1 MRGDSVEGA
10 ASDGKTTRKRRVV
23 RYACSK
29 CGGTIPLG
37 SSFCPVCGAK
47 LKRPAG
53 APAIPA
59 AQSALEQI
67 APPALEQAAPSAP
80 ETMELTDREL
90 EALTTPPMPQIN
102 EPRRE
107 QERPT
112 YTPRPAS
119 GRRSAAFAP
128 PDEPMPDPR
137 ADDDMPSAEET
148 ARAFVKV
155 FGFDPRDDARGGA
168 PQTHSDDR
176 RAQPRP
182 GTPRTTTPRTAAPPS
197 ALSRRRG
204 PLIVS
209 SIISLACAAAS
220 LYLMREDGLTLAW
233 LTELVATARSE
244 MSELS
249 AFEAVPIA
257 AGTLL
262 TLTPLISSALGA
274 AGSAVSLFIKRR
286 GWLIMAL
293 ASLFALGSCVA
304 MVRDERFAPL
314 RIVSLIAFAATSHI
328 GQDLAARMK
337 VTALTSERPRPKKS
351 PRRIVVLLGLA
362 IVIAAAAYYFISRST

>member
-1 MRGDSVEGA
+1 MEGA

-53 APAIPA
+53 APAV
-59 AQSALEQI
+59 
-67 APPALEQAAPSAP
+67 PSAP
-80 ETMELTDREL
+80 PPPEQEAPQTPVQVELTDREL

-119 GRRSAAFAP
+119 GRRSAFAP
-128 PDEPMPDPR
+128 PDGPMIEQR
-137 ADDDMPSAEET
+137 ADDDLPSAEET
-148 ARAFVKV
+148 VRAFVKV
-155 FGFDPRDDARGGA
+155 FGFDPRDDARGSA
-168 PQTHSDDR
+168 PQTHVDDR
-176 RAQPRP
+176 REPPRRDVP
-182 GTPRTTTPRTAAPPS
+182 RASTPRTSPPPS

-233 LTELVATARSE
+233 LTDLVATARSE
-244 MSELS
+244 MSELT
-249 AFEAVPIA
+249 AFDALPIA

-274 AGSAVSLFIKRR
+274 AGSALSLFVKRR

-314 RIVSLIAFAATSHI
+314 RIASLVAYAATSHI
-328 GQDLAARMK
+328 GQDLAARMR
-337 VTALTSERPRPKKS
+337 VTSLASEQPQRKKS
-351 PRRIVVLLGLA
+351 PRRTAVLLGLA

>member
-1 MRGDSVEGA
+1 MEGA

-59 AQSALEQI
+59 AQSAIEQI

-119 GRRSAAFAP
+119 GRRSAFAP

-155 FGFDPRDDARGGA
+155 FGFDPREDARGST
-168 PQTHSDDR
+168 PQAHSDER

-182 GTPRTTTPRTAAPPS
+182 STQRPSTPRAAAPPS

-209 SIISLACAAAS
+209 SLISLACAAAS
-220 LYLMREDGLTLAW
+220 MYLMHKDGLSLAW

-293 ASLFALGSCVA
+293 AALFALGSCAA
-304 MVRDERFAPL
+304 MVRDERFAPV

-362 IVIAAAAYYFISRST
+362 IVIAAAAYYFATRS